1 MSPRDQEDV
10 TLPDIKLRGKQ
21 VRVSFSLKRPRG
33 KPGIER
39 LRRAMEKIILRYGG
53 KVSKKKP
60 K

>member
-10 TLPDIKLRGKQ
+10 TLPDIQLRGKQ
-21 VRVSFSLKRPRG
+21 VRVSFSLKRPRS

-39 LRRAMEKIILRYGG
+39 LRRAMEKVILRYGG